1 MVNLN
6 NFDQLILAGKF
17 KIINW
22 IFSTKIGLWT
32 HCVLGDEEP
41 FWLQVTFISRH
52 REDNIVVVVGP
63 LSTLI

>member
-22 IFSTKIGLWT
+22 IFSTKIGL
-32 HCVLGDEEP
+32 
-41 FWLQVTFISRH
+41 
-52 REDNIVVVVGP
+52 
-63 LSTLI
+63 